1 MLFLCVFG
9 SVANA
14 ADRKIVTNTEGY
26 EFYVGWLINGEG
38 KLTPLSEDLKL
49 SINVSTREANVIKVE
64 YANGGSLSYNV
75 GANSTRVIEIDPNN
89 AYVDQG
95 ADETESVLP
104 KGVRVYSDNGKP
116 FTLFAVNKIGATKD
130 GTASF
135 DVTQVV
141 PVEGLGKEYV
151 IHTHNT
157 DRYANQFMVVG
168 TEDGT
173 ELDITLSAASKK
185 HTTAGPIDRF
195 TLGAKEVFLVT
206 AKDPTTDFS
215 GTTIC
220 ASKPVA
226 VFTGNLSV
234 LIPGTGGMTDDH
246 TYEQSLPI
254 DKWGKRFV
262 VPMTAANL
270 SANMLE
276 ILAQTA
282 THVSISGV
290 TSTTGKDMAAGETWR
305 VELNTTNCPSGV
317 VYVESAQPILTYLFT
332 TSSGRNPYTDP
343 LSVYHVLGDPS
354 STLIPPVEHFTDTT
368 IFVTYKNPDET
379 AQLSYYLN
387 LWAKTSALSSIKLDN
402 TKVTDVATFAPAND
416 PDGLYSFARFE
427 ITEGTHYIT
436 APSKV
441 FTGYTYGISD
451 GEASLYTVGYEFITA
466 KDSLFVNDKDKLG
479 NPVTARHGEYIA
491 ADHRWHLEKNKDVN
505 GKEFNDSIFI
515 CDSTTL
521 TFPVKLESAYQKV
534 VWNILPASGR
544 TYFTPVEQTTATPL
558 EHQFLL
564 LPTGETEH
572 REPFEDFELQCLVY
586 RSGQICGN
594 LDPDTLSAT
603 VRVLRE
609 YNDTTWMIVC
619 RKDTTFFYDNYNHG
633 GTGSKKKTKFKYG
646 VADDPDNDIL
656 GYTDGKN
663 SWTRHYTTASGCDS
677 TVTLMLFGC
686 QPTFIHIDTTVCQ
699 KDLAA
704 LQIKDVINGSEVT
717 RFSLN
722 TFVNDIKG
730 RSQLIADGIAP
741 YDITK
746 KDIRASHR
754 HCASDADYAKFLAH
768 YPASYKGCP
777 DTMEVTL
784 TVMPF
789 VNNPETP
796 SAVTQ
801 KEWCTKST
809 AETFPWYRADGT
821 TLIANIAQDDPR
833 FDANGVGHFGKLFTH
848 SACTHCAESPCPQE
862 YDTLILHIAQDVDS
876 VKHICLNETYEHN
889 YGGNPAVKVTYNGAD
904 YKNALYPAT
913 AVVHTEHIQ
922 IGSGTDA
929 CNYDSKLTLYVHP
942 AWPDTTQRDTTCI
955 AKTAADHYVWLN
967 HEGHTK
973 VWQIAPVKKQVDP
986 ANISTRE
993 AGTYEFIDSL
1003 QTSTCTEC
1011 ANHYCDSIWHLTLL
1025 VAPEV
1030 HDTVTKTLCNNK
1042 VESYTWKGTT
1052 YYFYGKDYTPSA
1064 AEQAT
1069 GRLLDDSYL
1078 GTACNNG
1085 TVFKETF
1092 GSDDGTGPKGYTK
1105 HGCDSTVT
1113 VKITLNPT
1121 VVTTK
1126 DTSICISQT
1135 YNFLGKDTVF
1145 TEAKTHVL
1153 SDIIQTDC
1161 GCDNGVT
1168 HTIHVYPVWHKEE
1181 AADTTCQW
1189 LKDGP
1194 KDVYMWAGHADST
1207 ITMRNIATNSIRTVK
1222 ANEIPL
1228 DQAGTFTLTGAYKTK
1243 ICPSCVGLDGKGCDS
1258 IHIKSL
1264 TIVPTYKDTLPFYK
1278 SDKDV
1283 HPWPDPTGLGNNII
1297 FVGPKATVSSEYAS
1311 WTQVTPAFGHSD
1323 CEYTRSLKTTKDS
1336 LKNSVGTHTDCDSI
1350 QTIVVTFGETYYF
1363 ESYDWVCS
1371 ECDYTW
1377 TISDPST
1384 GQSKNITIPKS
1395 DLAPVG
1401 DTKQFIEHLYTV
1413 QHHYDSIYVIN
1424 LTTFPSK
1431 RDSVDAGGVCQGSTF
1446 EWVRHPADR
1455 TVYLV
1460 EENYKPIRLDTYV
1473 WETDGV
1479 FHVQDSLRTHDT
1491 YIHPITHA
1499 PDDVECDSIWT
1510 LTLTVH
1516 PKYNYK
1522 YHHDEVLESGGLCSN
1537 ETLLWEGR
1545 LFVGYDY
1552 DEEAHP
1558 LEPASSSTPYDSI
1571 VRITKDMT
1579 TDNYRLFYDSVER
1592 VEKTQFGCDS
1602 FRYINIHISKQ
1613 AHMKLWHHIGDN
1625 DTKWGFGGIGGSLRT
1640 RITREDLVPTSS
1652 VDYSDSLRHEV
1663 KQYFFIDTINVNG
1676 CDSIVWDSLWIHP
1689 SYRFVLDT
1697 LLCSNNTWDWRKYPH
1712 INESPSGTY
1721 YDSLKIQP
1729 YNIDSIF
1736 VLELTIQP
1744 GAKHYFGDNICKNDT
1759 IIWDTEKI
1767 YYRDYYDK
1775 IEHKYS
1781 TGSQCDSILIFT
1793 PVFYEYYHFSEDRD
1807 EHLSL
1812 IDGYVSDSICQY
1824 DTLIWISPGETT
1836 PHTAA
1841 LRGEKGEKFAY
1852 VPTDTIQLDANG
1864 NSIGFW
1870 MTVYDSL
1877 HTTAPCH
1884 CDSTYKLRYFVKPSY
1899 RYYDTITICSSDTAE
1914 WRGMKIFSPTAA
1926 QIDTS
1931 DVFQTRG
1938 GSCDSIY
1945 YLTLYINQ
1953 AYDSVRY
1960 DTICGNIGTFEW
1972 EGYNLDSLLQA
1983 HEHDTEPMDTFLMRV
1998 YPTAHL
2004 DYEGTACD
2012 SVFQLYLNIRP
2023 ILTTEWSDT
2032 ICVGETYTLN
2042 DKTFTTTGVYT
2053 DTLTNQWGCDT
2064 FAVVHLEV
2072 VPATVF
2078 TIEPLTACADAGTY
2092 DLAFSFDTVKGFAPR
2107 AIQIVYD
2114 SLAQANGFPDEPIE
2128 LAVDGN
2134 TVEVSLPGFGE
2145 EYVKPNNYTAKVY
2158 FDNGTCVDPELQRVD
2173 IRLTINYP
2181 SWITEQHWSDAIGIL
2196 APTYNGGYSF
2206 SAYQWYKDGEKL
2218 VGKTDPYLFEP
2229 DYLEVGAEYQVLLT
2243 REGDTISFFTC
2254 PITATKRDSSL
2265 TPQKPYVSV
2274 VPTYVVK
2281 DNPVVHILSSQHGGE
2296 FKLYSPYGALI
2307 ESGRFEPGPHN
2318 AQEVKLPAMSGV
2330 FLFELIQEEGE
2341 RRTVKVLVK

>member
-1 MLFLCVFG
+1 MT
-9 SVANA
+9 S
-14 ADRKIVTNTEGY
+14 TEGY

-64 YANGGSLSYNV
+64 YANGGSQTYNV

-95 ADETESVLP
+95 TDETENVLP

-141 PVEGLGKEYV
+141 PVEGLGKEYI

-157 DRYANQFMVVG
+157 DRYANQFMIVG

-173 ELDITLSAASKK
+173 EIDITLSAASKK

-195 TLGAKEVFLVT
+195 TLDAKNVYLVT
-206 AKDPTTDFS
+206 AKDPNTDFS

-246 TYEQSLPI
+246 AYEQSLPI
-254 DKWGKRFV
+254 DKWGKHFV

-290 TSTTGKDMAAGETWR
+290 TSTTGKDLAAGETWR

-343 LSVYHVLGDPS
+343 SSVYHVLGDPS

-402 TKVTDVATFAPAND
+402 TKVTDVATFVSAND
-416 PDGLYSFARFE
+416 PEGLYSFARFE

-466 KDSLFVNDKDKLG
+466 KDSLFVNDQDKLG
-479 NPVTARHGEYIA
+479 NLVTARHGEYIA

-505 GKEFNDSIFI
+505 GKEFNDSIYI

-534 VWNILPASGR
+534 VWKIASEAR
-544 TYFTPVEQTTATPL
+544 PDYFSVEQTTASPL

-646 VADDPDNDIL
+646 VADDPYNDIL

-663 SWTRHYTTASGCDS
+663 SWTRHYTTVSGCDS

-704 LQIKDVINGSEVT
+704 FTIKDIINGSEVT

-789 VNNPETP
+789 VNNPDPT
-796 SAVTQ
+796 SSVTQ

-809 AETFPWYRADGT
+809 TETFPWYRADGT
-821 TLIANIAQDDPR
+821 TKIMDIEQNDPR

-848 SACTHCAESPCPQE
+848 TACTHCAESPCPQE

-876 VKHICLNETYEHN
+876 VKHICQNEVYEHN
-889 YGGNPAVKVTYNGAD
+889 YGGTPAIKITYNGAD
-904 YKNALYPAT
+904 YKNKLYPAK
-913 AVVHTEHIQ
+913 AVEHTEHIQ
-922 IGSGTDA
+922 IGTGSDA
-929 CNYDSKLTLYVHP
+929 CEYDSKLTLYVHP

-955 AKTAADHYVWLN
+955 AKSAADHYAWAN
-967 HEGHTK
+967 HEGHKK
-973 VWQIAPVKKQVDP
+973 VWQISPEKKKVDP
-986 ANISTRE
+986 ANISTQE

-1025 VAPEV
+1025 VAPEKHFV
-1030 HDTVTKTLCNNK
+1030 DSSGLCRNK
-1042 VESYTWKGTT
+1042 VLEYDWKGTK
-1052 YYFYGKDYTPSA
+1052 YYYYGAGYDGDKKGVAHS
-1064 AEQAT
+1064 
-1069 GRLLDDSYL
+1069 RLLGDDLLNSD
-1078 GTACNNG
+1078 CNG
-1085 TVFKETF
+1085 PIIFDTVFEGKTQ
-1092 GSDDGTGPKGYTK
+1092 
-1105 HGCDSTVT
+1105 HGCDSTRT
-1113 VKITLNPT
+1113 LKIHLNPT
-1121 VVTTK
+1121 IVTTK

-1153 SDIIQTDC
+1153 SDIIQTEC

-1168 HTIHVYPVWHKEE
+1168 HTVHVYPVWNIEE

-1194 KDVYMWAGHADST
+1194 KDVYIWAGHADST

-1243 ICPSCVGLDGKGCDS
+1243 TCPTCSGTDGKGCDS

-1264 TIVPTYKDTLPFYK
+1264 TIVPTYKYTKEYTL
-1278 SDKDV
+1278 SDKATME
-1283 HPWPDPTGLGNNII
+1283 WKDPLGGSDNIL
-1297 FVGPKATVSSEYAS
+1297 FVGPKATVPSGYDS
-1311 WTQVTPAFGHSD
+1311 WKKVTPKPGQGECD
-1323 CEYTRSLKTTKDS
+1323 TTRHLFTTKDS
-1336 LKNSVGTHTDCDSI
+1336 LKHSVGTHTGCDSI
-1350 QTIVVTFGETYYF
+1350 VTYHITFGETYYF
-1363 ESYDWVCS
+1363 VEYDAVCENCS
-1371 ECDYTW
+1371 YTW
-1377 TISDPST
+1377 THHKDENCNTHPIVRDGQTKTITFSSVPAAGVVSDDHTYQDIYQTTLGFDST
-1384 GQSKNITIPKS
+1384 YVLILEGFPAKT
-1395 DLAPVG
+1395 D
-1401 DTKQFIEHLYTV
+1401 YTD
-1413 QHHYDSIYVIN
+1413 YAAI
-1424 LTTFPSK
+1424 
-1431 RDSVDAGGVCQGSTF
+1431 CQGGTYD
-1446 EWVRHPADR
+1446 WAGHPGQPAHHNKL
-1455 TVYLV
+1455 YLV
-1460 EENYKPIRLDTYV
+1460 NPNGTTTEIENNNYPFL
-1473 WETDGV
+1473 TDGV
-1479 FHVQDSLRTHDT
+1479 YTIVDSMLTDTTFFDQGCNETRRVQ
-1491 YIHPITHA
+1491 
-1499 PDDVECDSIWT
+1499 CDSIWT

-1516 PKYNYK
+1516 PTYNYRFHK
-1522 YHHDEVLESGGLCSN
+1522 SEVTEDGGLCSN

-1552 DEEAHP
+1552 DETANP

-1571 VRITKDMT
+1571 VRIPSSAGA
-1579 TDNYRLFYDSVER
+1579 LFYDSVER

-1613 AHMKLWHHIGDN
+1613 AHTKLWHHIGDN
-1625 DTKWGFGGIGGSLRT
+1625 DTKWYFGGSGGSFKHDGKA

-1652 VDYSDSLRHEV
+1652 VDYGDSLRHEV
-1663 KQYFFIDTINVNG
+1663 KEYFFIDTINVNG

-1721 YDSLKIQP
+1721 YDSLKILP
-1729 YNIDSIF
+1729 YNIDSIY

-1775 IEHKYS
+1775 IEHRYS

-1812 IDGYVSDSICQY
+1812 IDGYESDSICQY
-1824 DTLIWISPGETT
+1824 DTLIWISPGETK

-1864 NSIGFW
+1864 NSVGFW

-1972 EGYNLDSLLQA
+1972 EGHNLDAWLA
-1983 HEHDTEPMDTFLMRV
+1983 EHENDTEPIDTFLLTK
-1998 YPTAHL
+1998 YPTEHL
-2004 DYEGTACD
+2004 DYKGPACD
-2012 SVFQLYLNIRP
+2012 SVFQLYLNVRP
-2023 ILTTEWSDT
+2023 ILTTEWNDT
-2032 ICVGETYTLN
+2032 ICIGETYTLN

-2053 DTLTNQWGCDT
+2053 DTLTNRWGCDT

-2092 DLAFSFDTVKGFAPR
+2092 DLAFTFDTVKGFAPR

-2114 SLAQANGFPDEPIE
+2114 SLAQANGFPDDTVN
-2128 LAVDGN
+2128 LVVDGN
-2134 TVEVSLPGFGE
+2134 MVEVDLPGYGL
-2145 EYVKPNNYTAKVY
+2145 EYVKPNNYSAKVY

-2173 IRLTINYP
+2173 IRLTIDYP

-2196 APTYNGGYSF
+2196 AAKYNGGYTF

-2254 PITATKRDSSL
+2254 PIIATKRDSSL

-2281 DNPVVHILSSQHGGE
+2281 ENPVVHILSSQHGGE

-2330 FLFELIQEEGE
+2330 YLFELIQEEGE
-2341 RRTVKVLVK
+2341 RRTVKVLVN